1 MGLSPEEERHIQNLS
16 VIPTAL
22 VFYVFLGY
30 FVYLFFVIK
39 SPIATKFFVQY
50 FVLVFML
57 VFPVTY
63 FGSEQ
68 VLRSRRE
75 KRPLASYTKRFVG
88 NVSLFIIGA
97 VIFEVVWVLTNLTLS
112 SLTNS
117 TTVVI
122 VTGIIWFAIW
132 ALTVFHFRE
141 KFSNLSKGDW

>member
-1 MGLSPEEERHIQNLS
+1 MGLSPEEERHIKNLS
-16 VIPTAL
+16 VIPAAL

-30 FVYLFFVIK
+30 FIYLVHIK
-39 SPIATKFFVQY
+39 SPLATKFFVQY

-68 VLRSRRE
+68 FLRSRRE
-75 KRPLASYTKRFVG
+75 KRPLAFYTKRFVG

-97 VIFEVVWVLTNLTLS
+97 VIFEVVWVLTNLALS

-141 KFSNLSKGDW
+141 KFSNLSKSDR